1 MKDLLSEQ
9 SIIFEQIII
18 SLTKIL
24 QLVNEKDT
32 DEQFYFNL
40 CKLVD
45 QVSDVVTLHIEMT
58 ES

>member
-40 CKLVD
+40 IYVN
-45 QVSDVVTLHIEMT
+45 
-58 ES
+58 

>member
-24 QLVNEKDT
+24 QLVNEKDM

-40 CKLVD
+40 IYVN
-45 QVSDVVTLHIEMT
+45 
-58 ES
+58 

>member
-40 CKLVD
+40 CKLVH
-45 QVSDVVTLHIEMT
+45 QVSDVVTLHIQMT